1 MTTAGWELS
10 YDVEAFTRQA
20 AAYLDGDP
28 ARCTA
33 LLTTAETLRVHGP
46 QSYGGGDPRFGWWRA
61 TEGGPVE
68 AAFVYTPPSQPLLGP
83 MPDRAARELALALR
97 LTGADPTGVKGVDGS
112 AQAFARTWTDG
123 APRTWAVAFR
133 LRLLRLAG
141 PDELAPPRPAPP
153 GTVRRATPGDVPLAA
168 AWMRGFM
175 VDTGQGLGPDADF
188 TGNVARRV
196 ANGGLYLWEA
206 DGRPVAMAAHSPVVA
221 GQSRVGPVYTPRE
234 WRGRGYGAAATAAAT
249 RSALTAGARQVLLFA
264 DAANP
269 TSNALYERL
278 GYRLLGHHVDIDFT

>member
-10 YDVEAFTRQA
+10 YDVTAFQRQA
-20 AAYLDGDP
+20 AAYLESHP

-33 LLTTAETLRVHGP
+33 LLTTAENLRVHGP
-46 QSYGGGDPRFGWWRA
+46 RSYGGGDPRFGWWRA
-61 TEGGPVE
+61 TDGGPVE
-68 AAFVYTPPSQPLLGP
+68 AAFVYTPPSPPLLGP
-83 MPDRAARELALALR
+83 MPDRAARELAVALR
-97 LTGADPTGVKGVDGS
+97 LTGADLTGVKGVDGS
-112 AQAFARTWTDG
+112 AQAFAETWTDD

-133 LRLLRLAG
+133 LRLLRLA
-141 PDELAPPRPAPP
+141 ELAPPRPAPP
-153 GTVRRATPGDVPLAA
+153 GTGRRATPGDVPMAA
-168 AWMRGFM
+168 AWMRAFIA
-175 VDTGQGLGPDADF
+175 DTGQETGPDTDF
-188 TGNVARRV
+188 TAHVTRRI

-206 DGRPVAMAAHSPVVA
+206 DGRPVSMAAHSLVVA

-234 WRGRGYGAAATAAAT
+234 CRGRGYGAAATAAAT

-278 GYRLLGHHVDIDFT
+278 GYRLLGHHVDIDFA